1 MDGGR
6 IEITAHLVYELDAE
20 GNQLRVVQFTDYAGK
35 KVRTLFTS
43 ADELQDRWAD
53 PFKREE
59 VIPELEK
66 RGIAF
71 KELAETTGQP
81 NADPLDLLC
90 HLAFDTPLRTRKERA
105 DYLRKNQ
112 PDFFDQYGPEAREI
126 LAALLDKYTDF
137 GPSQFSIPDA
147 LQVPPI
153 SEHGNV
159 MEIAKLF
166 GGAPQMKQAVD
177 RLQAILYKS

>member
-1 MDGGR
+1 M
-6 IEITAHLVYELDAE
+6 IL
-20 GNQLRVVQFTDYAGK
+20 
-35 KVRTLFTS
+35 
-43 ADELQDRWAD
+43 
-53 PFKREE
+53 
-59 VIPELEK
+59 ELEE

-71 KELAETTGQP
+71 TELASATGRSD
-81 NADPLDLLC
+81 ADPLDLLC
-90 HLAFDTPLRTRKERA
+90 HLAFETPLRTRKEHA

-112 PDFFDQYGPEAREI
+112 PDFFDQYGPEARAI

-153 SEHGNV
+153 SELGNI

-177 RLQAILYKS
+177 RLQAFLYRRQRAEISRPSPETH

>member
-1 MDGGR
+1 MK
-6 IEITAHLVYELDAE
+6 L
-20 GNQLRVVQFTDYAGK
+20 
-35 KVRTLFTS
+35 
-43 ADELQDRWAD
+43 
-53 PFKREE
+53 EE
-59 VIPELEK
+59 

-71 KELAETTGQP
+71 KELAEATGQP
-81 NADPLDLLC
+81 DADPLDLLC
-90 HLAFDTPLRTRKERA
+90 HLAFETPLRTRKERA

-112 PDFFDQYGPEAREI
+112 PDFFDQYGLEARVI

-147 LQVPPI
+147 LRVPPI

-177 RLQAILYKS
+177 RLQEILYAN